1 MGTRKNEKKAT
12 TTQSGTT
19 DYTGAFKSY
28 DITPEEQELKEW
40 APDRTLAD
48 AGTKASFGAARQGIV
63 EGVGGYSGITNP
75 VLAARMQEIALQEL
89 ADRESSALTAAGA
102 ERNRLGLQNKQ
113 FLASLRRPQWVLKA
127 IPTNDVAI
135 PGQIIVT
142 VNFPATPAR
151 VASQSVDLPHKYV
164 YVEQMTPPTGG
175 TVEKISIYLI

>member
-48 AGTKASFGAARQGIV
+48 A
-63 EGVGGYSGITNP
+63 
-75 VLAARMQEIALQEL
+75 
-89 ADRESSALTAAGA
+89 

-113 FLASLRRPQWVLKA
+113 FLASLRRPQYVTTGARTTGTGTTTEQRPSNLLA
-127 IPTNDVAI
+127 S
-135 PGQIIVT
+135 II
-142 VNFPATPAR
+142 
-151 VASQSVDLPHKYV
+151 S
-164 YVEQMTPPTGG
+164 GG
-175 TVEKISIYLI
+175 LGLAGAFA